1 RRRCRGRLDPYRRL
15 TWRAHPGPRF
25 CRCTYGSDWRDTL
38 SVDEIQLTLPSDEAF
53 HRVAHLVLGGL
64 AVRLNLTFESLE
76 DLELALDAL
85 LERAKTDE
93 DIVLR
98 VQVLDGEL
106 HTIVGPFASVRMELE
121 QGGAASLNLSR
132 ILSAVCDSVEIS
144 DRDGSEWVE
153 LTKRVEKMESPVVG

>member
-1 RRRCRGRLDPYRRL
+1 LG
-15 TWRAHPGPRF
+15 
-25 CRCTYGSDWRDTL
+25 
-38 SVDEIQLTLPSDEAF
+38 VDEIQLPLPADQAF

-93 DIVLR
+93 NIVLR

-106 HTIVGPFASVRMELE
+106 HTIVGPFASVRDELE
-121 QGGAASLNLSR
+121 DRGAGALTLSR
-132 ILSAVCDSVEIS
+132 ILGAVCDSFEIS

-153 LTKRVEKMESPVVG
+153 LTKRVQRMEGAVG

>member
-1 RRRCRGRLDPYRRL
+1 
-15 TWRAHPGPRF
+15 
-25 CRCTYGSDWRDTL
+25 L
-38 SVDEIQLTLPSDEAF
+38 SGDEIQLTLPADEAF

-85 LERAKTDE
+85 LERTQTDD
-93 DIVLR
+93 DIQLR
-98 VQVLDGEL
+98 VRVLDGEL
-106 HTIVGPFASVRMELE
+106 QTVVGPFASVRAELE
-121 QGGAASLNLSR
+121 QGGDDLTLSR

-153 LTKRVEKMESPVVG
+153 LTKRVQKVEGAVG

>member
-1 RRRCRGRLDPYRRL
+1 
-15 TWRAHPGPRF
+15 
-25 CRCTYGSDWRDTL
+25 L
-38 SVDEIQLTLPSDEAF
+38 SGDEIQLTLPADEAF

-85 LERAKTDE
+85 LERARTD
-93 DIVLR
+93 DGVTLR

-106 HTIVGPFASVRMELE
+106 RTVLGPFASVRRELE
-121 QGGAASLNLSR
+121 EGSADALNLSR

-153 LTKRVEKMESPVVG
+153 LTKRVQTAKVAR